1 MKTNK
6 IFLLLIALLFS
17 ASIAFAFTHQS
28 AYYTLMN
35 PRIVT
40 SGGSAS
46 SINFKLEYV
55 GVGRVGGGK
64 AASPSYTLD
73 ASAIDRRIPPDLP
86 LVDPVISP
94 TTIPTQTLTG
104 AKDRYSSIY
113 INGAECVS
121 LDSEITWNYEV
132 AVLLEGNNV
141 FAVTSKNTYGQESEA
156 VLVTIV
162 LTASSPQVHITS
174 HQDGATIY
182 AEP

>member
-73 ASAIDRRIPPDLP
+73 ASAIDRRIPPDTP

-132 AVLLEGNNV
+132 ALSEGDNLFV
-141 FAVTSKNTYGQESEA
+141 VTSKNIYGQESKA
-156 VLVTIV
+156 VSVTIV
-162 LTASSPQVHITS
+162 LTATSPEVHITS
-174 HQDGATIY
+174 HQDGVTIY

>member
-6 IFLLLIALLFS
+6 IFIVLIAILFS
-17 ASIAFAFTHQS
+17 TSMAVAFTHQS

-46 SINFKLEYV
+46 SINFKLENV
-55 GVGRVGGGK
+55 GVGRITSGK

-73 ASAIDRRIPPDLP
+73 ASAIDRRIPPDTP
-86 LVDPVISP
+86 TVDPVTSS

-104 AKDRYSSIY
+104 AKDKYSSIY
-113 INGAECVS
+113 INGAEVVP
-121 LDSEITWNYEV
+121 LDTWATWSYEV
-132 AVLLEGNNV
+132 ALSEGDNV
-141 FAVTSKNTYGQESEA
+141 FVVTSKNIYGHESEA
-156 VLVTIV
+156 VNVNID
-162 LTASSPQVHITS
+162 LTATTPEIHITS
-174 HQDGATIY
+174 HQDGVTIY